1 MKKFIYILSVP
12 VALAMTS
19 CADFL
24 DDPQPAQSLPSST
37 AFQTAQDIEN
47 GLIGAYNAVQNSDLF
62 GCNIVM
68 SSDIMADNGEWRGS
82 FPSFVDMYNQ
92 ALTADNAEVAGIW
105 REGYRAINHANLVL
119 DALTFVNDP
128 ALTDDMANRL
138 KGEALFIRA
147 ATHFEMVRYL
157 GKPYG
162 ASSSTDPGIPIM
174 ATAVKSSDNITF
186 PSRNTVAEVYNQV
199 IADFQEAANL
209 LPATKTYGRPS
220 RFAALGYLAE
230 IAFQQGDYPNA
241 ASLAADVMGGPFNL
255 TDSPV
260 DFFTNEGSAE
270 EIWAVIHT
278 AQDNPG
284 VNGSLATFHHINGRG
299 GDVVVSVDL
308 QENGYSRIISASQAA
323 DLAAAGYTA
332 DDLRFSQLTSSAAPP
347 TVNVEKYEGFT
358 NNDDDAPI
366 QRLAEYMLMRAEA
379 LARTSGVND
388 ESLDLLNA
396 IRTRAIRVVD
406 GTGGVVPNGGDLISY
421 SASDFANADELIEA
435 IILERRVE
443 LAFEGNRFHDLVR
456 LQRDVKGTAFDADKL
471 RWPLPQRD
479 LDANSNLTQNPGY

>member
-1 MKKFIYILSVP
+1 MKKFLYILSVP

-19 CADFL
+19 CSDFL
-24 DDPQPAQSLPSST
+24 DEPQPAQSLPSNT

-92 ALTADNAEVAGIW
+92 ALTADNTEVAGIW

-119 DALTFVNDP
+119 KALDDVDDP
-128 ALTDDMANRL
+128 ALTQDLANRL
-138 KGEALFIRA
+138 RGEALFIRA

-162 ASSSTDPGIPIM
+162 ASSSTDLGIPIM
-174 ATAVKSSDNITF
+174 ASAVSSSDDITF
-186 PSRNTVAEVYNQV
+186 PSRNTVAEVYAQV

-209 LPATKTYGRPS
+209 LPDAKTYGRPNS
-220 RFAALGYLAE
+220 FAAKGYLAE
-230 IAFQQGDYPNA
+230 IAFQQGDYANA
-241 ASLAADVMGGPFNL
+241 ATLAADVMAGPFSL
-255 TDSPV
+255 TGDPV
-260 DFFTNEGSAE
+260 DFFVNEGSSE
-270 EIWAVIHT
+270 EIWAVVHT

-284 VNGSLATFHHINGRG
+284 VNGSLPTFHHINGRG
-299 GDVVVSVDL
+299 GDVVVATDL
-308 QENGYSRIISASQAA
+308 IENGFNKIITDAQAA
-323 DLAAAGYTA
+323 ALSAAGYTA
-332 DDLRFSQLTSSAAPP
+332 DDLRYSQLTSSAAPP
-347 TVNVEKYEGFT
+347 TVNIEKYEGFT

-379 LARTSGVND
+379 LARTSGVNQ
-388 ESLDLLNA
+388 ESVDLLNS
-396 IRTRAIRVVD
+396 IRTRAIRVLD
-406 GTGGVVPNGGDLISY
+406 ANGAVVPGAADLISFTTG
-421 SASDFANADELIEA
+421 DFASADELIEA

-443 LAFEGNRFHDLVR
+443 LAFEGNRFHDLCR
-456 LQRDVKGTAFDADKL
+456 LQRDVKGTPFDADKL

-479 LDANSNLTQNPGY
+479 LDANANLVQNPGY